1 MVVRLMEAVV
11 RIIFKDKDGSI
22 QEIFEMQ
29 ELVTPPNIAL
39 LMRRAYVSRA
49 ISEAL
54 SGGGVVTIEAKQ

>member
-1 MVVRLMEAVV
+1 MSKIVRMT
-11 RIIFKDKDGSI
+11 FKDKVGSI
-22 QEIFEMQ
+22 VEIFEHQ

-54 SGGGVVTIEAKQ
+54 SEGGAVTIEVRK